1 MKLFDSRRQREDPE
15 QPPPQPLPPEQ
26 VPAYRL
32 YSERQVLLTT
42 ALFSPLAGGVL
53 LWANLRKLGQRG
65 RAWLALLYGPAFTAC
80 LIGLAVVMSKVKG
93 LPTGWLLEGISI
105 GATHLLFK
113 SWIQEGLRA
122 HLAAGGKIASHLRA
136 LGAAIFG
143 AAGITALL
151 FAGFM
156 GALLFGPTSLY
167 DSFAHCVT
175 FSRTYTVAREEV
187 CYRHGASE
195 AEARAVGTALQKE
208 KFFNGRRLAMVAR
221 LERSAEKLVLSLQ
234 LDEEMLRAED
244 ARRYFDDLARS
255 VAAAVTPGKPFELHL
270 CDEDWNVRATLPER
284 R

>member
-1 MKLFDSRRQREDPE
+1 
-15 QPPPQPLPPEQ
+15 
-26 VPAYRL
+26 
-32 YSERQVLLTT
+32 
-42 ALFSPLAGGVL
+42 
-53 LWANLRKLGQRG
+53 
-65 RAWLALLYGPAFTAC
+65 
-80 LIGLAVVMSKVKG
+80 MSKVKG

-195 AEARAVGTALQKE
+195 AEARAVGT
-208 KFFNGRRLAMVAR
+208 NGRRRAMVAR
-221 LERSAEKLVLSLQ
+221 LERSADKLVLSLQ
-234 LDEEMLRAED
+234 LDEEMLSAED

-255 VAAAVTPGKPFELHL
+255 VAAAVTPGKPFELRL
-270 CDEDWNVRATLPER
+270 CDEDWNVRATLPDR
-284 R
+284 RRDSARPALQGVRGKSAVARGVPRFPSAATRTAASDTAYTKVLPVWSVAITLRRTQGRYHQVQSPLPSWR